1 MANKK
6 AKKNVK
12 KIAKKSATKKPAV
25 KKLVAKK
32 SKSRSKRISNKSL
45 RKTKGSKRKGPDKT
59 IAIIALLLNVL
70 VIPGLGSLIGGKT
83 KAGIWQLILAVI
95 GGLLSIILIGIPIL
109 IAAWIWGLVTG
120 INLIQESN

>member
-12 KIAKKSATKKPAV
+12 KTNKKTVKKPVVKKSVV
-25 KKLVAKK
+25 KKTK
-32 SKSRSKRISNKSL
+32 SQSKRTSNRSL
-45 RKTKGSKRKGPDKT
+45 KKTKGLKGKRPDKT

-109 IAAWIWGLVTG
+109 VAAWIWGLVTG

>member
-12 KIAKKSATKKPAV
+12 KTNKKTVKKPVVKKSVV
-25 KKLVAKK
+25 KKTK
-32 SKSRSKRISNKSL
+32 SKSKRTS
-45 RKTKGSKRKGPDKT
+45 TKPLKKAKGLKRRRPDKT

-109 IAAWIWGLVTG
+109 VAAWIWGLVTG